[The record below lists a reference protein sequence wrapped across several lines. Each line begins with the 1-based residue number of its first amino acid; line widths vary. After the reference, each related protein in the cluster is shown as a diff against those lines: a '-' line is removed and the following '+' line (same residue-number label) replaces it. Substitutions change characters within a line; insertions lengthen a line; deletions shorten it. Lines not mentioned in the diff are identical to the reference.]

1 MDFPLIST
9 KIEGLTKTFDLDSPA
24 GRREYF
30 QAKAGKEIEYI
41 KTYLDEGNSF
51 LTFWLA
57 KKGAGKGTYS
67 KMLAEVIGEERLAHI
82 SVGDIVRHVHE
93 SLENPQHRAE
103 LLDYLRKHYRGP
115 LTVEHAIDALLGRST
130 ETLLPTEFILALVR
144 REVEKLSRQGILI
157 DGFPRGL
164 DQVSYSLYFREI
176 MNLEDDPDFFV
187 LVDVSDSVL
196 NARIKR
202 RVVCP
207 LCHLSRNTATLI
219 TKDIEYDPATQSFHL
234 ICENPS
240 CSGYG
245 TQRMS
250 EKEGD
255 ALGIEGLRERLEADQ
270 ALIEYA
276 SKLQGVEKIYIQ
288 NSYPVDVS
296 LDYLDEYEIAH
307 EHVFSYNE
315 EASKVE
321 VDKRPWVIADN
332 EGNKVFSVTAPAA
345 LVMFIRQLY
354 MLLSK

>member
-9 KIEGLTKTFDLDSPA
+9 KIEGITETFDLDSPA
-24 GRREYF
+24 GRYEYF
-30 QAKAGKEIEYI
+30 QAKVGAEIEFI

-93 SLENPQHRAE
+93 SMADPQLKVE
-103 LLDYLRKHYRGP
+103 LLEYLHQRYRGP
-115 LTVEHAIDALLGRST
+115 LTVEQAIDALLGRST
-130 ETLLPTEFILALVR
+130 KVLLPTEFILALVK
-144 REVEKLSRQGILI
+144 REVAKLSRQGILI

-176 MNLEDDPDFFV
+176 MNLEDDPDFFI

-207 LCHLSRNTATLI
+207 LCQLSRNTATLI
-219 TKDIEYDPATQSFHL
+219 TKDIEYDETTQSFYL
-234 ICENPS
+234 ICENPA
-240 CSGYG
+240 CAGFG
-245 TQRMS
+245 TQRMG

-255 ALGIEGLRERLEADQ
+255 ALGIDGVRERLEADQ

-276 SKLQGVEKIYIQ
+276 SNLQGVDKIYIQ
-288 NSYPVDVS
+288 NSYPVGKA

-307 EHVFSYNE
+307 EHVFSYNNE
-315 EASKVE
+315 TAEVE
-321 VDKRPWVIADN
+321 VKKQPWVIADN
-332 EGNKVFSVTAPAA
+332 AGNEVYSVTAPAA

-354 MLLSK
+354 DNLH

>member
-1 MDFPLIST
+1 MNLPLIST
-9 KIEGLTKTFDLDSPA
+9 KVDGVTETFDLDSPA
-24 GRREYF
+24 GRHEYF
-30 QAKAGKEIEYI
+30 QAKAGKEIEFI

-67 KMLAEVIGEERLAHI
+67 KMLAEVVGEDRLAHI

-93 SLENPQHRAE
+93 NLADTQQKTE
-103 LLDYLRKHYRGP
+103 LLEYLHQHYRGP
-115 LTVEHAIDALLGRST
+115 LTAEQAIDALLGRST
-130 ETLLPTEFILALVR
+130 ETLLPTEFILALVK

-207 LCHLSRNTATLI
+207 LCSLSRNTATLI
-219 TKDIEYDPATQSFHL
+219 TKDIEYDPATQSFYL
-234 ICENPS
+234 ICENPA
-240 CSGYG
+240 CNGYG
-245 TQRMS
+245 VQRMG

-255 ALGIEGLRERLEADQ
+255 ALGIEGIRQRLEADQ

-276 SKLQGVEKIYIQ
+276 SSLQGINQIYIQ
-288 NSYPVDVS
+288 NSYPVNVANE
-296 LDYLDEYEIAH
+296 YLDEYEIAH
-307 EHVFSYNE
+307 EHIFSFNQQINN
-315 EASKVE
+315 VE
-321 VDKRPWVIADN
+321 ITKKPWQV
-332 EGNKVFSVTAPAA
+332 EGNDGRAVYSVTAPAG
-345 LVMFIRQLY
+345 LVMFIKQLY
-354 MLLSK
+354 NLLQ